1 LQYECLHAARARA
14 GGEGYGAF
22 VRSDG
27 GTMPSRCLLRTGIY
41 DGNVEWLAV
50 FLKRKTGVMD
60 TTIKVAQVLTMAAV
74 AAFIAPPN
82 TAAQNYPS
90 KPIRFISPNAPGG
103 STSTVARLIGQKLTE
118 SWGQQVVVDNRPGG
132 NGFIGG
138 DALARA
144 TPDGHTL
151 MLISPTHIITP
162 LLILAP
168 YDAIRDF
175 TPVASVSS
183 TEFVLVLNPSVPA
196 NTLQELIALAKAKP
210 GQLNYASSGSGSPT
224 NLVAEMFNMMTGVRM
239 QHIPYKGGGPALIE
253 LIGGQVQLAFQI
265 PVSAIP
271 HIRGARLHAL
281 AVSGETRLPAL
292 PQVPTFSEGGLAGF
306 NVTSWYGILAPA
318 GVRKPV
324 VDKLSAEV
332 ARYLAQPE
340 FREKLLGQGM
350 EALVSTPQE
359 FAAMMKTDT
368 AKYARVIKAA
378 NIKAD

>member
-1 LQYECLHAARARA
+1 MFLSLPGLWPRADRVRQSIPAVLAAA
-14 GGEGYGAF
+14 GALMFPAG
-22 VRSDG
+22 
-27 GTMPSRCLLRTGIY
+27 
-41 DGNVEWLAV
+41 
-50 FLKRKTGVMD
+50 
-60 TTIKVAQVLTMAAV
+60 
-74 AAFIAPPN
+74 
-82 TAAQNYPS
+82 TAAQNFPT

-103 STSTVARLIGQKLTE
+103 STTAVARLIGQRFTE
-118 SWGQQVVVDNRPGG
+118 AWGQQVVVDNRPGG

-162 LLILAP
+162 LLLPAP

-175 TPVASVSS
+175 TPIASVSS
-183 TEFVLVLNPSVPA
+183 TELVLVLHPAVPA
-196 NTLQELIALAKAKP
+196 QSLQELIALAKAKP

-224 NLVAEMFNMMTGVRM
+224 NVVAEMFNLMAGVRM
-239 QHIPYKGGGPALIE
+239 QHIPYKGGGPALID

-265 PVSAIP
+265 PISAIG
-271 HIRGARLHAL
+271 HIKGARLRAI
-281 AVSGETRLPAL
+281 AISGETRLAAL
-292 PQVPTFSEGGLAGF
+292 PQVPTFTEGGLPGF
-306 NVTSWYGILAPA
+306 QVTTWYGILAPA

-324 VDKLSAEV
+324 VDKLSGEV

-340 FREKLLGQGM
+340 FQERLVGQGM
-350 EALVSTPQE
+350 QALTGNAQQ

-368 AKYARVIKAA
+368 AKYAKVIKAA